1 MSEFI
6 KGWNDLRAYGIDFL
20 TGEGCNLALRGSFDL
35 TPQGCA
41 LMEEFLNIPIAR
53 GTARNRNEP
62 EAGYIMLPLG
72 IFAELTAFCLL
83 HDPKVEIALIVFSEH
98 QGTFAV
104 GCADEAEAREL
115 SNLYDRRVRWVRDN
129 PHHPRRGFNNVHAM
143 WGFAG

>member
-6 KGWNDLRAYGIDFL
+6 RSWNDLRAYGIEFL

-41 LMEEFLNIPIAR
+41 LVEEFLNISIPR
-53 GTARNRNEP
+53 GAARNQHEP
-62 EAGYIMLPLG
+62 DSGYVMLPLG
-72 IFAELTAFCLL
+72 IFAELAAFCLL

-98 QGTFAV
+98 QGTFAI
-104 GCADEAEAREL
+104 GCAHDSEAREL
-115 SNLYDRRVRWVRDN
+115 SNLYDRRVRWVRGN
-129 PHHPRRGFNNVHAM
+129 SAHPRHGFNNVHAM